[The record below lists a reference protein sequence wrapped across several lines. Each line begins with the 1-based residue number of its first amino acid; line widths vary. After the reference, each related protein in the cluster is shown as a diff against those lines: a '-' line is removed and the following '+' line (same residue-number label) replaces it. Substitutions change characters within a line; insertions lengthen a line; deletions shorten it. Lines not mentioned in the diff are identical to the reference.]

1 MLGVKIPKRYVQLGY
16 KSAFEL
22 SQRRKFM
29 SIGTTIKKLRRDQNI
44 TQEQLAELLGVS
56 TNAVSQW
63 ECDKTAPDISHL
75 PVLANIFEVSAD
87 VLLEIDIAKSKKQSE
102 IKEFAVKYGELHS
115 QGKTEERL
123 NLCRAM
129 QKKYPNDET
138 VRYYLMRVL
147 QNGYIDE
154 SFDEIVLLGEQL
166 MESKNTEYRTGA
178 IRGLCFTYL
187 HKGDRAKAL
196 QYADMVPQAEDL
208 RLHVLEGA
216 ELVEHCQKYFWKVGN
231 QMYLYMKYLID
242 CPDAGYT
249 HEEKHEL
256 WKTLYNMF
264 HMIFPNQDFGFWH
277 DRLARISFFM
287 ALESGKT
294 ESFERAMRELEQ
306 MLIHI
311 EKSQG
316 FTENSHSSLL
326 VNKIKINQTN
336 IAKSS
341 PEMLGHTYLRY
352 LSNNDVIFASIKETP
367 RYIKI
372 KKRLSSL

>member
-1 MLGVKIPKRYVQLGY
+1 M
-16 KSAFEL
+16 
-22 SQRRKFM
+22 
-29 SIGTTIKKLRRDQNI
+29 
-44 TQEQLAELLGVS
+44 
-56 TNAVSQW
+56 
-63 ECDKTAPDISHL
+63 
-75 PVLANIFEVSAD
+75 ANIFEVSAD

-242 CPDAGYT
+242 CPDARYT

-311 EKSQG
+311 EKNQG
-316 FTENSHSSLL
+316 FTGISHSSLL

-341 PEMLGHTYLRY
+341 PEALGHAYLRY
-352 LSNNDVIFASIKETP
+352 LNNNDVIFASIKETP

-372 KKRLSSL
+372 KKRLPSL

>member
-1 MLGVKIPKRYVQLGY
+1 
-16 KSAFEL
+16 
-22 SQRRKFM
+22 M
-29 SIGTTIKKLRRDQNI
+29 SIGTTIKKLRRDRSI

-102 IKEFAVKYGELHS
+102 IKEFTAKYAEFHS

-154 SFDEIVLLGEQL
+154 SFDEIIILGEQL
-166 MESKNTEYRTGA
+166 MESTNMEYRTGA
-178 IRGLCFTYL
+178 IRGLCFAYL
-187 HKGDRAKAL
+187 HKGNRANAL
-196 QYADMVPQAEDL
+196 QYADMMPPTEDL
-208 RLHVLEGA
+208 HLHVLENN
-216 ELVEHCQKYFWKVGN
+216 ELVEHCQNYFWKVCDR
-231 QMYLYMKYLID
+231 MYLYMKYLLD
-242 CPDAGYT
+242 CEDAGYT
-249 HEEKHEL
+249 HEEKHEM
-256 WKTLYNMF
+256 WEMLYNMF
-264 HMIFPNQDFGFWH
+264 HMVFTKQDFGFWH

-287 ALESGKT
+287 ALESGKSG
-294 ESFERAMRELEQ
+294 SFENAITELEQ
-306 MLIHI
+306 MLVHL
-311 EKSQG
+311 KKNQD
-316 FTENSHSSLL
+316 FTEISHSSLL
-326 VNKIKINQTN
+326 VNKIKIDQTN

-341 PEMLGHTYLRY
+341 AETLGHAYLRY
-352 LSNNDVIFASIKETP
+352 LNNNDAVFASIKDTL
-367 RYIKI
+367 RYLNIKE
-372 KKRLSSL
+372 RLSNL